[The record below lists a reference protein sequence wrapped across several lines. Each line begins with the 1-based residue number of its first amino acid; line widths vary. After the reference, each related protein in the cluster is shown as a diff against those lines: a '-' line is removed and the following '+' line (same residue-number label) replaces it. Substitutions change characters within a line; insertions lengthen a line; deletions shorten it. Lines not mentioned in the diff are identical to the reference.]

1 MAFFGLPKG
10 QLVQNREIAAYSIAG
25 GGQNF
30 CYALVSGYMLYFCVN
45 VFHIDAR
52 VMGMILLI
60 EGVWDIANN
69 TLAGMVIDRTR
80 TKYGKMIPYLR
91 FLTLPLGFCTV
102 LLFAGPYFLQN
113 SSALAVSKIV
123 YILVVY
129 CLWELFYTFT
139 DVSFWGLSAAI
150 SPHEADRQRVMTVSN
165 IAINIGAGLLTLST
179 PVLLDFSAANPA
191 TLPTRAVFLLLGIL
205 SGVVGIGLFSLSGWF
220 VRERVCQSKTGS
232 SLRESL
238 FALTHNK
245 GLLLILLSGLLRS
258 FWGLGNVFATYYY
271 IDVLG
276 HASYGILVS
285 IPSVICWGFSY
296 PFLSVLRRRMDN
308 RRILLLSLG
317 LTGAVFLLVFCIGLR
332 YKQNAPII
340 LPALMGAYA
349 LTGLL
354 NAPISIVQN
363 EMLADST
370 DYAEWKTG
378 KRTEG
383 LSFSMQITTV
393 KIGGTVVQAL
403 GSVLL
408 SVIGYA
414 TSADAARVPQSGAV
428 QSRIWLIFT
437 LVPGICIALS
447 AVPFFFYDL
456 NGEKREEMLEALQ
469 ERRESQ
475 SEPQKGKS

>member
-25 GGQNF
+25 SGQNF

-45 VFHIDAR
+45 VFHMDAR
-52 VMGMILLI
+52 VMGLILLI
-60 EGVWDIANN
+60 EGIWDIANN

-91 FLTLPLGFCTV
+91 FLTFPLGLCTV

-113 SSALAVSKIV
+113 PSALAGSKV
-123 YILVVY
+123 AYILIVY

-139 DVSFWGLSAAI
+139 DVAYWGLSAAI
-150 SPHEADRQRVMTVSN
+150 SPHEADRQRVMTIGN

-179 PVLLDFSAANPA
+179 PVLLDFSAANPEE
-191 TLPTRAVFLLLGIL
+191 LPTQAVFLLLGIL

-220 VRERVCQSKTGS
+220 VRERVSQSQKGS

-245 GLLLILLSGLLRS
+245 SLLLILLSGLLRS
-258 FWGLGNVFATYYY
+258 FWGLSNVFATYYY

-276 HASYGILVS
+276 RASYGILVS
-285 IPSVICWGFSY
+285 IPSVIGWGFSY
-296 PFLSVLRRRMDN
+296 PFLSALRRRMDN
-308 RRILLLSLG
+308 RRILLMSLG
-317 LTGAVFLLVFCIGLR
+317 LTGAAFILVFCIGLR

-340 LPALMGAYA
+340 LPALMAAYG
-349 LTGLL
+349 LSGLL

-408 SVIGYA
+408 SLIGYI
-414 TSADAARVPQSGAV
+414 TSADTARVPQSDAV

-437 LVPGICIALS
+437 LVPGVFIALS
-447 AVPFFFYDL
+447 ALPFFFYDL
-456 NGEKREEMLEALQ
+456 CGEKREQMLKALK
-469 ERRESQ
+469 ERRENSV
-475 SEPQKGKS
+475 K